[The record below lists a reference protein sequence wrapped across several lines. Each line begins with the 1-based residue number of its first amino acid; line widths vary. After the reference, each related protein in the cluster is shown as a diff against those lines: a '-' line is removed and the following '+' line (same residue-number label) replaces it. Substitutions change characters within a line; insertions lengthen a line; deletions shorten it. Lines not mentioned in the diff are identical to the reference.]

1 MVAFQFFC
9 IYCQPNCGFG
19 YSIFELIA
27 LTLILKVKAAIF
39 V

>member
-1 MVAFQFFC
+1 MVAFPFFS
-9 IYCQPNCGFG
+9 IYCQPNCGLG
-19 YSIFELIA
+19 HLIIELTA